1 MLLAQAKAA
10 GGQSA
15 IGDSQAAPEKP
26 PVATLTNP
34 TPEAKGPMLA
44 VLRPNIRDRWLASQL
59 SYFTPT
65 IVENTVRGAM
75 AGNLLAQWLMF
86 DLMEQ
91 TWPRLNAN
99 LNTLKDAVVD
109 LDWPIQAFA
118 LRGDKPSPEAQR
130 RAKTIAQAVW
140 QMKPEA
146 DADECDLEDTQRDVM
161 DAVGKG
167 IAVSEILWMEPGDPD
182 NVTGLWMPR
191 ATKWVHPRYYGYP
204 QQPGTDDR
212 LMLDVREVKLSNPT
226 LDVAQLFADGA
237 PVNGL
242 PTSIGMQGIYAR
254 FPRDQFIISMFK
266 RKSGHP
272 VSGAMLRLL
281 GFFWSCSNFCWE
293 YALNL
298 AQMFGVPI
306 RWATYSTGTGQAE
319 TIRAV
324 EEMLENMGSA
334 GWAAFPEGTKL
345 EVIEAL
351 QNAKDNPAKAFIDAA
366 DIIADIVI
374 LGQTL
379 TTQQGE
385 RGSQAL
391 GTVHKQVRDEKIQS
405 VAKRVA
411 KILNGQ
417 FLPAICRMNFGDDR
431 ECPWF
436 QPSTKES
443 KDVGDA
449 AIRYKTLLSIP
460 GIRISRQQF
469 YEDNDLVVPD
479 EKDEVIVG
487 QATGGIFGGKGT
499 ETDENPDPNADAKEN
514 GESATAKAKSAAT
527 EKLSNN
533 VLENLT
539 GVEAKWLGGVKPY
552 FRRLCATALS
562 SQVTDAEFIA
572 TLEKARKEM
581 PELFNK
587 LDGKALAKAMED
599 AMGAAVV
606 NGAVRGAMKR

>member
-1 MLLAQAKAA
+1 
-10 GGQSA
+10 
-15 IGDSQAAPEKP
+15 
-26 PVATLTNP
+26 
-34 TPEAKGPMLA
+34 
-44 VLRPNIRDRWLASQL
+44 
-59 SYFTPT
+59 
-65 IVENTVRGAM
+65 
-75 AGNLLAQWLMF
+75 
-86 DLMEQ
+86 
-91 TWPRLNAN
+91 
-99 LNTLKDAVVD
+99 
-109 LDWPIQAFA
+109 
-118 LRGDKPSPEAQR
+118 
-130 RAKTIAQAVW
+130 
-140 QMKPEA
+140 
-146 DADECDLEDTQRDVM
+146 
-161 DAVGKG
+161 
-167 IAVSEILWMEPGDPD
+167 
-182 NVTGLWMPR
+182 
-191 ATKWVHPRYYGYP
+191 
-204 QQPGTDDR
+204 
-212 LMLDVREVKLSNPT
+212 
-226 LDVAQLFADGA
+226 
-237 PVNGL
+237 
-242 PTSIGMQGIYAR
+242 
-254 FPRDQFIISMFK
+254 
-266 RKSGHP
+266 
-272 VSGAMLRLL
+272 
-281 GFFWSCSNFCWE
+281 
-293 YALNL
+293 
-298 AQMFGVPI
+298 
-306 RWATYSTGTGQAE
+306 
-319 TIRAV
+319 
-324 EEMLENMGSA
+324 MLENMGSA